1 MLCGFVLWLY
11 NALEYCALA
20 PGPIVQAHQTLRSM
34 CAEIGN
40 MPRHKSACIKIN
52 VLSIISA
59 LLITSREPPSSIRF
73 YFRTR
78 VFLFFVIFDKIR
90 RRKLHE
96 TWRLARV
103 YHALECILT
112 SQKIIIIFAIVK
124 ATTKA
129 NRWATQRCYVH
140 FVQWMRSIIMAMKMT
155 HMNSI
160 VIRLHTGF
168 NHIGS
173 NVPFNNGQDQPCH
186 IKYYYR
192 ANNWCIIRNS
202 SIKCF
207 YKCFACFEQLGI
219 FVRFLFLYC
228 GQLGLQTDDCA
239 QWCQQFNI
247 FIFRFAASE
256 QRA

>member
-1 MLCGFVLWLY
+1 MWFRIVVIQCSRILCLGAWPNCTSTPNFAIDVRWNWKYAAPQIRLHQ
-11 NALEYCALA
+11 NKCIINHFCAVDHLTRTTF
-20 PGPIVQAHQTLRSM
+20 IDTILFSH
-34 CAEIGN
+34 
-40 MPRHKSACIKIN
+40 
-52 VLSIISA
+52 
-59 LLITSREPPSSIRF
+59 SSVFI
-73 YFRTR
+73 FRD
-78 VFLFFVIFDKIR
+78 IDKIR